1 MQFMVLIYND
11 PELLGAMPQAEFDE
25 TMRGCLAH
33 ADALRREGRL
43 LESHMLGEAR
53 EAKAVRVRDGRTAI
67 FDGPF
72 AEAKEVLGG
81 FNLIEAKDIDEALAI
96 ASEFPWARTGRVEV
110 RAVQD
115 FADVRQRV
123 GAPAA
128 GG

>member
-11 PELLGAMPQAEFDE
+11 PALLGAIPAAEADE
-25 TMRGCLAH
+25 MMRGCLEH
-33 ADALRREGRL
+33 ADELRREGRL
-43 LESHMLGEAR
+43 LETHMLGEAR
-53 EAKAVRVRDGRTAI
+53 DAKAVRVRNGRTTI
-67 FDGPF
+67 VDGPF

-81 FNLIEAKDIDEALAI
+81 FNLIEAKDLEEAVAI

-115 FADVRQRV
+115 VGAVRQRV

-128 GG
+128 